1 MYGGRLLKSLPYY
14 RRFGRPKATT
24 PRRGRW
30 SAAGILEPMID
41 SAFAAQVRARFP
53 SLHPPAGP
61 APIFFDNPG
70 GTQVPQ
76 GVPDAIVHYYST
88 SNANVGG
95 AFATSHR
102 TDAVIAEARQAMAD
116 LLHAPSPDCIV
127 FGPSMTTLTFHL
139 ARSLADIWTPGDEV
153 VVTTLDH
160 DANITPWTDLE
171 AAGAVV
177 KCADIHPE
185 TCALDMESFARAL
198 SPRTRLVAV
207 THASNAVGVVP
218 PVAQIVQ
225 MAHAVGALV
234 CVDAVQYAPHGPI
247 DVQALDC
254 DFLACSAYKFFG
266 PHLGILYGKREHLER
281 LTPHKVRPAKNT
293 VPQRWETGTLNHEC
307 LAGLSAAVEHLA
319 WIGETFSGPTA
330 EHSPA
335 DGCAGRALTL
345 KHAMRT
351 LHSYEQGLMTQL
363 LTGLGALGDATL
375 YGPSGG
381 EEHVP
386 RVPTVAWTWPRLA
399 PRATCELLARHDI
412 CAWSGNY
419 YALRLMERLGLEG
432 TGGAVRLGL
441 AHYNTPEEIT
451 TLLDILH
458 RVSSQTR

>member
-1 MYGGRLLKSLPYY
+1 M
-14 RRFGRPKATT
+14 T
-24 PRRGRW
+24 
-30 SAAGILEPMID
+30 D
-41 SAFAAQVRARFP
+41 SSFAAQVRARFP
-53 SLHPPAGP
+53 SLHPAAGD

-76 GVPDAIVHYYST
+76 GVPDAIVSYYST

-95 AFATSHR
+95 AFATSRR
-102 TDAVIAEARQAMAD
+102 TDTVIAEARQAMAD

-127 FGPSMTTLTFHL
+127 FGPSMTALAFHL
-139 ARSLADIWTPGDEV
+139 ARSLADTWTPGDEV

-177 KCADIHPE
+177 KVVDIHPG
-185 TCALDMESFARAL
+185 TCALDMDSFAQAL

-218 PVAQIVQ
+218 DVQ
-225 MAHAVGALV
+225 RVVKMAHACGALV
-234 CVDAVQYAPHGPI
+234 FVDAVQYAPHGPI

-266 PHLGILYGKREHLER
+266 PHLGVLYGKRAHLER
-281 LTPHKVRPAKNT
+281 LPPHKVRPAKDK

-319 WIGETFSGPTA
+319 WVGETFGGAGDDASFGSTYT
-330 EHSPA
+330 
-335 DGCAGRALTL
+335 GRALTL
-345 KHAMRT
+345 KRAMQT
-351 LHSYEQGLMTQL
+351 LRAYEQGLMARL
-363 LTGLGALGDATL
+363 LTGLHSLGDATV
-375 YGPSGG
+375 YGPGAG
-381 EEHVP
+381 DTHVP
-386 RVPTVAWTWPRLA
+386 RIPTVAWTWPRLA
-399 PRATCELLARHDI
+399 PRATCELLAEHNI

-432 TGGAVRLGL
+432 DGGAIRLGL
-441 AHYNTPEEIT
+441 AHYNTADEVDRV
-451 TLLDILH
+451 LDVLR
-458 RVSSQTR
+458 RVPR